1 MLAPK
6 LTAAPLR
13 APPRGSVRLG
23 AARRRTA
30 RARGFTLIE
39 LLVALTIMAVL
50 AGLAWTGIDSLIRTR
65 ESTQAALDRTQR
77 LATVLT
83 QWEQDLAAIHESVAT
98 PPLQYDGR
106 TLRLTRTAEGG
117 VRVVTWTLRDGAWYR
132 WTGPVVQRAGEL
144 QQSWLGSQQ
153 HQGGEPGEL
162 QVVADASA
170 WQLYYYRGNAWTN
183 AQSSGNVRAPAPPAS
198 GAAPGTGNP
207 ALDNRDDLP
216 DAVRLVLT
224 LPGGTLTR
232 DILMPPHPT

>member
-1 MLAPK
+1 MLA
-6 LTAAPLR
+6 R
-13 APPRGSVRLG
+13 DMSS
-23 AARRRTA
+23 RRE
-30 RARGFTLIE
+30 RGFTLIE

-83 QWEQDLAAIHESVAT
+83 QWEQDLAAVQESAAA
-98 PPLQYDGR
+98 PPMQYDGR
-106 TLRLTRTAEGG
+106 TLRLTRTADGG

-132 WTGPVVQRAGEL
+132 WAGPVVQRAGEL

-183 AQSSGNVRAPAPPAS
+183 AQSSGNVRGPATGAS
-198 GAAPGTGNP
+198 GAGTGTGNP

-224 LPGGTLTR
+224 LPAGTLTR
-232 DILMPPHPT
+232 DILMPPHPA